1 MKRFINKKE
10 TLTVLSIA
18 LLLGIWKLLAVILD
32 SPYLIP
38 DPKATLAAVVKLCME
53 ADFLM
58 VVGSTLFRGLIGF
71 VLSGILGIVV
81 GVLAGISPTFNT
93 LITPLLVTI
102 RSMPV
107 ISLILLALIWFQTG
121 AVPVFIGFLT
131 MFPFMCT
138 NVSDGIR
145 SIDPGLIE
153 MAHFYKVDKK
163 RILTGVY
170 IPAVMPFITSGAS
183 SAMGIGWRAIII
195 GEVLSQ
201 PVYGMGTRMQMAQTY
216 LNVEALI
223 AWTLIAIV
231 LSFLFERLIRWG
243 ESYIIRWKNTS

>member
-1 MKRFINKKE
+1 MKSFINKKE

-18 LLLGIWKLLAVILD
+18 LLLGLWKLLAVLFD
-32 SPYLIP
+32 APYLIP
-38 DPKATLAAVVKLCME
+38 DPKATLTAVFQLIME
-53 ADFLM
+53 PDFLLVAGNT
-58 VVGSTLFRGLIGF
+58 VVRALVGF
-71 VLSGILGIVV
+71 IFSGILGIVA
-81 GVLAGISPTFNT
+81 GIFAGISPTFNT

-102 RSMPV
+102 RSIPV
-107 ISLILLALIWFQTG
+107 ISLILLALVWFQTG

-131 MFPFMCT
+131 MFPFICT

-201 PVYGMGTRMQMAQTY
+201 PVYGIGTRMQLAQTY
-216 LNVEALI
+216 LNVEVLI
-223 AWTLIAIV
+223 AWTLLAIA
-231 LSFLFERLIRWG
+231 LSYLFERLIRWG
-243 ESYIIRWKNTS
+243 ESYLIRWKNAS